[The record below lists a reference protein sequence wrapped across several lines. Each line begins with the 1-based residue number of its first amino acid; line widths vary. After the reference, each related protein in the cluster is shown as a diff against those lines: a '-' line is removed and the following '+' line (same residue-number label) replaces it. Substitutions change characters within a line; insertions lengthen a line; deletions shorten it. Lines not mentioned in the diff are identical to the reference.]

1 MCTLILIYIP
11 IMSFVPC
18 CYPDPLYQTLEDKI
32 TKTKNLEIGFVSFAD
47 SFASIFCFNRILTT
61 LNI

>member
-1 MCTLILIYIP
+1 
-11 IMSFVPC
+11 MSFVPS